1 MIDRAGK
8 TADGLLQLGA
18 VRLRLLQS
26 HCHGGKRRFQFMRD
40 RIEKRFLQFLR
51 LTGNLCS
58 TAFFQRALFVH
69 EKGEL
74 RGKGVEQL
82 ALLKRRQ
89 GIESDCKYTF
99 SAVASDERHMQR
111 FGIRKCVSGSSSA
124 LFLLKRPHGD
134 AFIFARGRERARWVT
149 RKATLPAQP
158 NRCISFE
165 SFFDQ
170 RQNFRQGFIEIS
182 AGVKGACETVE
193 RGGAFFAAASC
204 LSALARPTAQV

>member
-58 TAFFQRALFVH
+58 TAFFQCALFVH

-89 GIESDCKYTF
+89 RIESDCKSTF

-124 LFLLKRPHGD
+124 LFLLKRH
-134 AFIFARGRERARWVT
+134 T
-149 RKATLPAQP
+149 ATLSSLLEGA
-158 NRCISFE
+158 NVL
-165 SFFDQ
+165 
-170 RQNFRQGFIEIS
+170 
-182 AGVKGACETVE
+182 AG
-193 RGGAFFAAASC
+193 
-204 LSALARPTAQV
+204 